1 MRVFDFHQVRR
12 AVVLEPGLEAYA
24 GQALGDEL
32 QLAVFAAGVVHLDQ
46 RAVERQGRGVE
57 MARVFLGRVHVE
69 QGQGVVIGFADQI
82 EGFGPRFFV
91 DDDRQHLGREE
102 RSVMDRDDVDLV
114 RQVLARQGQAFARFV
129 LLGVF
134 RIGVFARVFGE
145 FLLVAHGGTCAMGMG
160 LRWGRLA
167 VVSTVIF
174 CDAVFRRCVQQTD
187 RLAEPWLCAVKM
199 WERACSRKRCARQ
212 HLHCLTHRFREQARS
227 HRGGGDVAQ
236 KRRRPHGRRLC
247 FDCR

>member
-1 MRVFDFHQVRR
+1 M
-12 AVVLEPGLEAYA
+12 LEPGLEAYA
-24 GQALGDEL
+24 GQTLGDEL
-32 QLAVFAAGVVHLDQ
+32 QFAVLAAGMVHLDQ
-46 RAVERQGRGVE
+46 GAVERQGRGVE
-57 MARVFLGRVHVE
+57 VARVFLGAVHVE
-69 QGQGVVIGFADQI
+69 QGQGMVFGLGHQVQGL
-82 EGFGPRFFV
+82 GPRLFV

-102 RSVMDRDDVDLV
+102 RAVVNRDDVDLV

-174 CDAVFRRCVQQTD
+174 CDAVFRRCVQRRD
-187 RLAEPWLCAVKM
+187 RLAGFCGDTIPCGSELARDEVRTDTFEVTVRPLS
-199 WERACSRKRCARQ
+199 RASSLPQGSCGVLKSVATKKATSSRASP
-212 HLHCLTHRFREQARS
+212 LF
-227 HRGGGDVAQ
+227 
-236 KRRRPHGRRLC
+236 
-247 FDCR
+247 